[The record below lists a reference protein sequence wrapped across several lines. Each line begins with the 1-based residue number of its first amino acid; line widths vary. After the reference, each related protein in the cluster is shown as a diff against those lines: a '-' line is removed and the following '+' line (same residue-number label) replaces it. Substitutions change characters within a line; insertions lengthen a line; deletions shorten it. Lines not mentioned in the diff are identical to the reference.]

1 VSLLSDL
8 IAELSALIERSRE
21 SRTQLSS
28 ANDQL
33 EQVFDVI
40 KESTVGSASAQ
51 VTEGLGRLRNAASKL
66 EEAKRLLAAGAED
79 RNDPAVAGTALTG
92 MRWGAALLGPN
103 AEPGRNLT
111 GAFGKRRLAIALH
124 DLIEH
129 LPHRL
134 NIATGA
140 KPGPLD
146 VVPVPQQT
154 NPPSI
159 RGTERLESLLSRVA
173 SRHAGV
179 NPDSIAVRL
188 GPTSVVITQ
197 LTAGAEARLQ
207 PVVPLAQ
214 APTLEAALAQLD
226 RPSTPL
232 ASRLTADR
240 RRLRSAAVRW
250 RPHPARACPLRTAH
264 RSQRAGQRRCDRG

>member
-1 VSLLSDL
+1 VDVDAFGGFTSLVDSVRLEGRRPPLLVGAAVSLLSDL

-51 VTEGLGRLRNAASKL
+51 VTEGLGRLRSAASKL

-134 NIATGA
+134 NGA
-140 KPGPLD
+140 YTFGVDTVLC
-146 VVPVPQQT
+146 
-154 NPPSI
+154 
-159 RGTERLESLLSRVA
+159 GEGEASLL
-173 SRHAGV
+173 
-179 NPDSIAVRL
+179 L
-188 GPTSVVITQ
+188 FVV
-197 LTAGAEARLQ
+197 
-207 PVVPLAQ
+207 
-214 APTLEAALAQLD
+214 D
-226 RPSTPL
+226 R
-232 ASRLTADR
+232 
-240 RRLRSAAVRW
+240 
-250 RPHPARACPLRTAH
+250 
-264 RSQRAGQRRCDRG
+264 